1 MRRRIL
7 LSTLLVV
14 ALTALLLGLPLVFT
28 TWHLVHDVTTADLSA
43 RLDRVAADLT
53 AQEGEDNRI
62 DGSLDLDRL
71 RLALPADGRLEVIYP
86 DSTGVLQRAVIGGP
100 TVTDALAQRL
110 DLGRNGSLTIEVPGE
125 AVRTTQ
131 LQAAA
136 VVLVVVL
143 LSIGGGAL
151 ISIVTARRLADP
163 LLDVARRAARLGS
176 GDFRVAPGR
185 HGIPELDRVSD
196 VLDSSAVEL
205 AALVQRE
212 RELVGDVSHQLRSRL
227 TAVRLRLDELA
238 NHTDPAVVE
247 ESAAAM
253 AQVDRLTDVVNDM
266 VVASRAVR
274 TAGAGTVDV
283 AKELRELAG
292 EWETLYADAE
302 RTLRVAISAT
312 APARVNPA
320 RLRESV
326 GVLLENALHHGAGE
340 VRLTLREVPARLDAE
355 AGVAREPTALIEVA
369 DEGPGVPDELIPHVF
384 DRGFSGSDSTGVG
397 LALARAL
404 VETDGGR
411 LELRRARPPVFAL
424 FLTVSSPDVPP
435 TQEPP
440 EPAAR
445 EPR

>member
-14 ALTALLLGLPLVFT
+14 ALTALLLGLPLMFT
-28 TWHLVHDVTTADLSA
+28 TWRLVDDVTTSDLSA
-43 RLDRVAADLT
+43 RLDRVAADLS
-53 AQEGEDNRI
+53 AQEGADNRI
-62 DGSLDLDRL
+62 DDALDLGRL

-86 DSTGVLQRAVIGGP
+86 DRSGRLQRAVIGSSLVDNP
-100 TVTDALAQRL
+100 VRQRL
-110 DLGRNGSLTIEVPGE
+110 DLGNQGSLTMEVPGQG
-125 AVRTTQ
+125 VRTTQ
-131 LQAAA
+131 LQASA
-136 VVLVVVL
+136 VVLVVIL
-143 LSIGGGAL
+143 LSIAGGAL
-151 ISIVTARRLADP
+151 ISIITARRLADP
-163 LLDVARRAARLGS
+163 LLEVARRAARLGA
-176 GDFRVAPGR
+176 GDFRVAPAR
-185 HGIPELDRVSD
+185 HGIAELDRVSD
-196 VLDSSAVEL
+196 VLDSSALEL

-238 NHTDPAVVE
+238 YHADPAVVE
-247 ESAAAM
+247 EAAAAM
-253 AQVDRLTDVVNDM
+253 AQVDRLTAAVGDM

-274 TAGAGTVDV
+274 TSGAGTVDV
-283 AKELRELAG
+283 ASQLRELVG
-292 EWETLYADAE
+292 EWEALYADAR
-302 RTLRVAISAT
+302 RTLRVDVSAT

-340 VRLTLREVPARLDAE
+340 VRLTLREVPARFDAE
-355 AGVAREPTALIEVA
+355 SGATREPTALIEVA
-369 DEGPGVPDELIPHVF
+369 DQGPGVPDELIAHIF

-404 VETDGGR
+404 AETDGGR

-424 FLTVSSPDVPP
+424 FLPVAS
-435 TQEPP
+435 P
-440 EPAAR
+440 EPAPADTPVAK

>member
-1 MRRRIL
+1 
-7 LSTLLVV
+7 
-14 ALTALLLGLPLVFT
+14 
-28 TWHLVHDVTTADLSA
+28 
-43 RLDRVAADLT
+43 
-53 AQEGEDNRI
+53 
-62 DGSLDLDRL
+62 
-71 RLALPADGRLEVIYP
+71 
-86 DSTGVLQRAVIGGP
+86 
-100 TVTDALAQRL
+100 
-110 DLGRNGSLTIEVPGE
+110 
-125 AVRTTQ
+125 
-131 LQAAA
+131 
-136 VVLVVVL
+136 
-143 LSIGGGAL
+143 
-151 ISIVTARRLADP
+151 
-163 LLDVARRAARLGS
+163 LGS

-283 AKELRELAG
+283 AKELRELVG

-302 RTLRVAISAT
+302 RTLRVEISAT